1 MIDSMGEAIRVL
13 FRKPLRSFLTM
24 LGILIGVASVILI
37 GVISQYG
44 TDMLGNEMESLGL
57 SSLMITSE
65 DTRFDPLG
73 EEELFRIN
81 SMEGVADTSPVL
93 MQTGEVAA
101 GDVECESMLWG
112 VSYRADHIISLQIV
126 AGRVF
131 NASDCMQY
139 RDVCLID
146 ESLSKQA
153 FDTIDSVGKQLQIE
167 IGNESYTFTVAGVVK
182 TGTGLLQNLLS
193 GYIPSFI
200 YLPYT
205 TMQLYSGRSNFDQ
218 IAVKTE
224 DGVSADWI
232 GEEVVE
238 ELNRVVG
245 VDGYSAG
252 NLAGQKESLKNILN
266 LCTLVFSAVGGISL
280 LVASLSIM
288 TIMFISIQ
296 ERKQEIGIK
305 KALGAGKGRIMLDF
319 LSEALLL
326 SGVGSAAGIAVGLL
340 VCGILA
346 VSFGITVHIRTEIV
360 ISAVFLS
367 IISAVLFSLWPAKR
381 AADMR
386 PVDALRQE

>member
-112 VSYRADHIISLQIV
+112 ISYRADHIISLQIV

>member
-112 VSYRADHIISLQIV
+112 ISYRADHIISLQIV

-346 VSFGITVHIRTEIV
+346 VFFGITVHIRTEIV

>member
-224 DGVSADWI
+224 NGVSADWI

>member
-93 MQTGEVAA
+93 MQTGEVVA

-112 VSYRADHIISLQIV
+112 ISYRADHIISLQIV

-232 GEEVVE
+232 GEELVE

>member
-112 VSYRADHIISLQIV
+112 ISYRADHIISLQIV

-326 SGVGSAAGIAVGLL
+326 SGMGSAAGIAVGLL

>member
-101 GDVECESMLWG
+101 EDVECESMLWG

>member
-1 MIDSMGEAIRVL
+1 MIDSMGEAIRML

-326 SGVGSAAGIAVGLL
+326 SGVGSAAGIAVGFL

>member
-93 MQTGEVAA
+93 MQTGEVEA

-340 VCGILA
+340 VCGVLA

>member
-153 FDTIDSVGKQLQIE
+153 FGTIDSVGKQLQIE

-232 GEEVVE
+232 GEELVE

-296 ERKQEIGIK
+296 ERRQEIGIK

>member
-93 MQTGEVAA
+93 MQTGEVVA

-112 VSYRADHIISLQIV
+112 ISYRADHIISLQIV

-346 VSFGITVHIRTEIV
+346 VFFGITVHIRTEIV

>member
-101 GDVECESMLWG
+101 GDGECESRLWG
-112 VSYRADHIISLQIV
+112 ISYRADHIISLQIV

>member
-232 GEEVVE
+232 GEELVE

>member
-101 GDVECESMLWG
+101 GDVEGESMLWG
-112 VSYRADHIISLQIV
+112 ISYRADHIISLQIV

-305 KALGAGKGRIMLDF
+305 KALGAGNGRIMLDF

>member
-93 MQTGEVAA
+93 MQTGEVVA

-112 VSYRADHIISLQIV
+112 ISYRADHIISLQIV

>member
-340 VCGILA
+340 VCGVLA

>member
-101 GDVECESMLWG
+101 GGVECESMLWG

-131 NASDCMQY
+131 NASACMQY

>member
-360 ISAVFLS
+360 SSAVFLS

>member
-326 SGVGSAAGIAVGLL
+326 SGMGSAAGIAVGLL

>member
-101 GDVECESMLWG
+101 EDVECESMLWG
-112 VSYRADHIISLQIV
+112 ISYRADHIISLQIV

>member
-1 MIDSMGEAIRVL
+1 MIDSMREAIRVL

-112 VSYRADHIISLQIV
+112 ISYRADHIISLQIV

>member
-93 MQTGEVAA
+93 MQTGEVVA

-112 VSYRADHIISLQIV
+112 ISYRADHIISLQIV

-326 SGVGSAAGIAVGLL
+326 SGMGSAAGIAVGLL

>member
-112 VSYRADHIISLQIV
+112 ISYRADHIISLQIV

-167 IGNESYTFTVAGVVK
+167 IGNESYTDRKSVV
-182 TGTGLLQNLLS
+182 
-193 GYIPSFI
+193 
-200 YLPYT
+200 
-205 TMQLYSGRSNFDQ
+205 
-218 IAVKTE
+218 
-224 DGVSADWI
+224 
-232 GEEVVE
+232 
-238 ELNRVVG
+238 
-245 VDGYSAG
+245 
-252 NLAGQKESLKNILN
+252 
-266 LCTLVFSAVGGISL
+266 
-280 LVASLSIM
+280 
-288 TIMFISIQ
+288 
-296 ERKQEIGIK
+296 
-305 KALGAGKGRIMLDF
+305 
-319 LSEALLL
+319 
-326 SGVGSAAGIAVGLL
+326 
-340 VCGILA
+340 
-346 VSFGITVHIRTEIV
+346 
-360 ISAVFLS
+360 
-367 IISAVLFSLWPAKR
+367 
-381 AADMR
+381 
-386 PVDALRQE
+386 

>member
-112 VSYRADHIISLQIV
+112 ISYRADHIISLQIV

-326 SGVGSAAGIAVGLL
+326 SGVGSAAGIAVGFL

>member
-93 MQTGEVAA
+93 IQTGEVAA

-153 FDTIDSVGKQLQIE
+153 FGTIDSVGKQLQIE

-193 GYIPSFI
+193 GYIPNFI

-218 IAVKTE
+218 IAVKTK

-232 GEEVVE
+232 GEELVE
-238 ELNRVVG
+238 ELNRAVG

-326 SGVGSAAGIAVGLL
+326 SGMGSAAGIAVGFL

-346 VSFGITVHIRTEIV
+346 VSFGITVHIRAEIV